1 MMMFCLIFLKTFS
14 NNYLDGTRYHQVPV
28 LSTTMMIPQKQLL
41 LIFSDYNTTV
51 YYDTSLF
58 RENLLLSTISIKINY
73 FIEKSH
79 HHNDDNTAGA
89 HVSLDCSAEEK

>member
-1 MMMFCLIFLKTFS
+1 
-14 NNYLDGTRYHQVPV
+14 
-28 LSTTMMIPQKQLL
+28 MIPQKLL

-89 HVSLDCSAEEK
+89 HVSLGCSAEEK